1 MNTYEHSKIQRSN
14 TVPRQVRRSRKPMEL
29 CLCSQCASY
38 FGNSPD
44 YYLLRQDPCQVVK
57 ETCTFCNTRTGYDY
71 WVISTA
77 PYKRKEVRRA

>member
-1 MNTYEHSKIQRSN
+1 MNTYEHSNVQHSN

-44 YYLLRQDPCQVVK
+44 YYLLRQDPCKVVK

-71 WVISTA
+71 WVISTV